1 MRGRKPKPTAR
12 QISEGDPCKLGK
24 GKLQAKLESEP
35 DATRGLPDCPRHLKG
50 RARSAWK
57 FWAEELAQ
65 MNLDRRP
72 DAMMLEGACV
82 NYEAAVRAYEEVQ
95 KLGDVAEEPIMSR
108 ETGECVGFRLKKNP
122 WVSVRER
129 SWLLVKA
136 FCSEFGLAPVPRT
149 RLTIEKS
156 DGGDKAL
163 IEALSQPRQ
172 SPQMPIN

>member
-1 MRGRKPKPTAR
+1 MRGRKPKTNAR
-12 QISEGDPCKLGK
+12 QIAEGDPCKLGK
-24 GKLQAKLESEP
+24 GKLQAKLEAEP
-35 DATRGLPDCPRHLKG
+35 STTPGLPDCPRHLKG

-57 FWAEELAQ
+57 FWSEELAL
-65 MNLDRRP
+65 MGLDKRP

-82 NYEAAVRAYEEVQ
+82 NYEAAVRAYEECQ
-95 KLGDVAEEPIMSR
+95 KLGDVAQEPIMSR

-149 RLTIEKS
+149 RLTIEKKD
-156 DGGDKAL
+156 DGAQELAAL
-163 IEALSQPRQ
+163 LSEPRE
-172 SPQMPIN
+172 SRVPVN